1 MSLSDAQEGLGGE
14 VKEEEEKEGLTMNDS
29 PIMHTC
35 TVCEC
40 VQCFRAVECS
50 YVSTPRAC
58 VCTDQSVKR
67 DSPQVVAR
75 SNWPHCLLIHTKRSR
90 CP

>member
-1 MSLSDAQEGLGGE
+1 MSLSDAQEGLGGK

-40 VQCFRAVECS
+40 VNVFQSCRMQLCI
-50 YVSTPRAC
+50 YTPCMC
-58 VCTDQSVKR
+58 VY
-67 DSPQVVAR
+67 
-75 SNWPHCLLIHTKRSR
+75 
-90 CP
+90 